1 MQHCGNVKLSS
12 FSIPSA
18 AGKMGKRDIFGVI
31 FSYFSKQNMLTGRD
45 DSNEESQKSFP

>member
-31 FSYFSKQNMLTGRD
+31 FFIFLHTKYVDGQRRF
-45 DSNEESQKSFP
+45 